1 MGILVFG
8 NGYAYDASIN
18 ILAQVD
24 RSIFGIDHLYHRSP
38 VDPEGLL
45 STIPAIA
52 HTMIGFLCC
61 KYISIAGQ
69 NVHSKI
75 KFLKISGKFSGMKTH
90 KATGGSAGNTVLALA
105 NLGAHPGFIGKIGN
119 DDFGQYFKKN
129 GLKQGIDMKL
139 LAGDLPTGVA
149 STFIS
154 PDGER
159 TFGTYLGAA
168 ATMKAENLT
177 LDMFKGYAYLYI
189 EGYLVQ
195 DHELI
200 LRAMQLGK
208 EAGLQICL
216 DMASYN
222 IVEGDLEF
230 FDILITK
237 YVDIV
242 FANEEEAKAYTGKDA
257 WGAINEIASKCSVVI
272 VKLGAQGS
280 CIKKGTECIKL
291 EVPPVKKV
299 VDTTG
304 AGDYYAAG
312 FLYGLTCGYSLEK
325 CSIIGSILASN
336 VIQVVGTTLSKKK
349 WDEIKL
355 NIEALL
361 QA

>member
-1 MGILVFG
+1 MDKIIGLGNALVDVLATLKDDTLLDEMGLPKGSMQLID
-8 NGYAYDASIN
+8 DAKLQQIN
-18 ILAQVD
+18 
-24 RSIFGIDHLYHRSP
+24 
-38 VDPEGLL
+38 
-45 STIPAIA
+45 T
-52 HTMIGFLCC
+52 
-61 KYISIAGQ
+61 
-69 NVHSKI
+69 
-75 KFLKISGKFSGMKTH
+75 KFSQMKTH
-90 KATGGSAGNTVLALA
+90 LATGGSAGNAILGLAC
-105 NLGAHPGFIGKIGN
+105 LGAGTGFIGKVGN
-119 DDFGQYFKKN
+119 DNYGEFFRENLQKN
-129 GLKQGIDMKL
+129 KIEDKL
-139 LAGDLPTGVA
+139 LTSDRLPSGVA

-355 NIEALL
+355 NIEVLL